1 MFRYGHDEFDFHDLV
16 DLVGVDLAVCAPDRH
31 GFRVDADHHMVAE
44 LFGTG
49 RGERRIRGDEYGSSD
64 RGRDWRAV
72 LVILMETFTSLRWT
86 ALGGKKAVYAAANVF
101 GIQWA
106 LRISAAICFV
116 MVLMVFFG
124 VRGQGAGSTH
134 EPCNA
139 PQP

>member
-1 MFRYGHDEFDFHDLV
+1 
-16 DLVGVDLAVCAPDRH
+16 
-31 GFRVDADHHMVAE
+31 MVAE

-64 RGRDWRAV
+64 RGREWRAV

-134 EPCNA
+134 ETVQRALNRRRA
-139 PQP
+139 A